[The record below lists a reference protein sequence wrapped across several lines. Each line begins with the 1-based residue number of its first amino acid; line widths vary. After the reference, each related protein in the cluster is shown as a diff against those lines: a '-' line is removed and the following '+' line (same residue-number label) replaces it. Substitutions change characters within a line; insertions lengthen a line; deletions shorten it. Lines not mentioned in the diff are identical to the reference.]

1 MAQLQ
6 SQTLPQDKFL
16 TIAVNLINKVL
27 LEAGRT
33 EAKNRFKEL
42 SQGRRLPLTQV
53 QMEDK
58 SLVRF
63 DLALDH
69 GEYDGKLNFGGF
81 RSSVALLLKN
91 LVDTLRENKPITVFS
106 ADNDNDVKLFGVTA
120 VTVED
125 DKPNVMVLG
134 SDSAGGQPLVVLRL
148 MYLDPRQFAGA
159 AGDGA
164 GQESA

>member
-16 TIAVNLINKVL
+16 TIAVNLINKAL

-81 RSSVALLLKN
+81 RTSVALLLKN
-91 LVDTLRENKPITVFS
+91 LVDTLRESKPITVFS

-148 MYLDPRQFAGA
+148 MYLDPRQFASADGE
-159 AGDGA
+159 GA

>member
-1 MAQLQ
+1 MAKLQ
-6 SQTLPQDKFL
+6 SQTLSQDKFL
-16 TIAVNLINKVL
+16 TIAVNLINKAL

-33 EAKNRFKEL
+33 EAKSRFKEL

-69 GEYDGKLNFGGF
+69 GEFQGKLNFGGF
-81 RSSVALLLKN
+81 RASVALLLKN
-91 LVDTLRENKPITVFS
+91 LVDTLKENKPITAFS
-106 ADNDNDVKLFGVTA
+106 ADNDPDVKLFGVTS

-125 DKPNVMVLG
+125 GKPNVMVLG

-148 MYLDPRQFAGA
+148 MYLDPQQFAA
-159 AGDGA
+159 TDGA
-164 GQESA
+164 GVGQESA